1 MPPYANNNQP
11 PGAPRDPTF
20 GNVGRPNGRSP
31 GNGAPSVTAA
41 GAPPATKS
49 SVTISNGRDPR
60 RAKRWNWGL
69 EGAGEGGMWEIYG
82 RHHLPPLLQLSDLS
96 APSSS
101 QPVLAIK
108 NKKNQTT
115 DYLQN
120 FFLF

>member
-60 RAKRWNWGL
+60 RAKR
-69 EGAGEGGMWEIYG
+69 
-82 RHHLPPLLQLSDLS
+82 
-96 APSSS
+96 
-101 QPVLAIK
+101 
-108 NKKNQTT
+108 
-115 DYLQN
+115 
-120 FFLF
+120 